1 MTIPKLYNQTQA
13 QSAELLRLVLAR
25 MSQHRA
31 AFNPVTF
38 AVWYEHLAG
47 INGRLS
53 AALEERRKADPDLG
67 DDSVHAL
74 HRAHIATLDEESTDR
89 ITGSFRRVMQS
100 FSDAAQRTGDS
111 ASSYGQQLTA
121 LNAALDGAGS
131 SPASLAGPLGEA
143 LAATAQ
149 MQVAVA
155 ELQAQVQSSRQEIEQ
170 LRADLQRTR
179 EESLL
184 CPLTRVLNRKGFDQ
198 RLQQGLQ
205 RARHSGEP
213 LCLVMIDIDHF
224 KPINDTHGHLIG
236 DRVLEALGEILRV
249 TVRAP
254 NASAARYGG
263 EEFALLLPQVG
274 AVQGVELA
282 EAVRENV
289 KKIRV
294 RQRST
299 DKILLSITVSAGVTA
314 STEDDDA
321 SSLVARAD
329 AAMYA
334 AKRAGRD
341 RVVQA

>member
-1 MTIPKLYNQTQA
+1 MTATKLYTQTQA

-25 MSQHRA
+25 MGQHRA

-47 INGRLS
+47 INPRLS
-53 AALEERRKADPDLG
+53 AALEERRKADPTLG
-67 DDSVHAL
+67 DDSVQAL
-74 HRAHIATLDEESTDR
+74 HRGHIAEIDEPAADR
-89 ITGSFRRVMQS
+89 ITGDFRRVMQS
-100 FSDAAQRTGDS
+100 FSEAAQRTGDF
-111 ASSYGQQLTA
+111 ASSYGQHLTA
-121 LNAALDGAGS
+121 LNEALDGADAAPG
-131 SPASLAGPLGEA
+131 SLAGPLGAA
-143 LAATAQ
+143 LAATAR
-149 MQVAVA
+149 MQAAVA
-155 ELQAQVQSSRQEIEQ
+155 DLQAEMQTSRSEIEK

-184 CPLTRVLNRKGFDQ
+184 CPLTRVLNRKGFDL
-198 RLQQGLQ
+198 RLQQGLE
-205 RARHSGEP
+205 RARNSGEP

-236 DRVLEALGEILRV
+236 DRVLEALGAILRMA
-249 TVRAP
+249 VRAP
-254 NASAARYGG
+254 NAAAARYGG
-263 EEFALLLPQVG
+263 EEFALLLSQVG
-274 AVQGVELA
+274 AVQGAELA

-299 DKILLSITVSAGVTA
+299 DRIILGITVSAGVAA